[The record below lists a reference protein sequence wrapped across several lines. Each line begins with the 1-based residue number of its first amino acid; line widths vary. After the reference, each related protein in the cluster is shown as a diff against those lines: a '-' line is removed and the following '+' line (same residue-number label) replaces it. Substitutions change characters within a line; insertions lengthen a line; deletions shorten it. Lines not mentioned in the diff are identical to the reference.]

1 MQRDARI
8 GWIISSLMRAL
19 AAKLKQ
25 SFSEVGKQDLK
36 TGTETI
42 GYVIK
47 GQDSKTL
54 LKRGAK

>member
-1 MQRDARI
+1 
-8 GWIISSLMRAL
+8 MRAL

-42 GYVIK
+42 RYVIK

>member
-42 GYVIK
+42 RYVIN